1 MLVIFCL
8 DLPCNGGLRLDNLLL
23 QVKVQLHSQMLIGH
37 HPTFGLIQPQHQ
49 KSKIEYNFR
58 KAIPSAENFV
68 ILHWKNILKLNLSRM
83 SIQTIFKHNLIQK
96 RTALSCGM

>member
-49 KSKIEYNFR
+49 KSKIEYNFK
-58 KAIPSAENFV
+58 KAIFRYLTLEKYIKTKSFSNVNTNYF
-68 ILHWKNILKLNLSRM
+68 
-83 SIQTIFKHNLIQK
+83 
-96 RTALSCGM
+96 

>member
-58 KAIPSAENFV
+58 KAIPIS
-68 ILHWKNILKLNLSRM
+68 LSY
-83 SIQTIFKHNLIQK
+83 IGKIY
-96 RTALSCGM
+96 

>member
-1 MLVIFCL
+1 M
-8 DLPCNGGLRLDNLLL
+8 RLDNLLL

-49 KSKIEYNFR
+49 KSKIEYNFK
-58 KAIPSAENFV
+58 KAIPSAEFRYLTLE
-68 ILHWKNILKLNLSRM
+68 IILKLNVSRLS
-83 SIQTIFKHNLIQK
+83 IETIFKHNLIQK